1 MTELGTLEE
10 LPLEYR
16 TQLTSHNLLPLWPS
30 LRNFLPHDCPAR
42 MTEVTTWQYEVIR
55 PLLLQAGELTPM
67 EKAERRVLVLANPG
81 LDLANAKATP
91 SIYIGMQLI
100 LPGETAPNHWH
111 TPSAVRFVVEGKGGY
126 TCVNGE
132 RCPMEKGDL
141 ILTPSGMWHEH
152 GNDGNE
158 PVIWLDAL
166 DLPLIY
172 ALEASY
178 CLEGKEIPVSENPD
192 ASQTK
197 YRTPGLIPYSSL
209 DKRDSEYP
217 MVRYPWVDV
226 RAALLDLSTATGA
239 DELVQLAYVNPETGR
254 ECLPTLGFSALM
266 LRPGETAC
274 PLRRS
279 ASSVIHV
286 IEGEGQ
292 SVIDDNP
299 INWRVGDTFSIPTH
313 ANVIHCNKDN
323 NNSSFLFAIDDAPLQ
338 RKLGFYQE
346 FNRDRA

>member
-141 ILTPSGMWHEH
+141 ILTPPGCGTNTETMETNQSFGWM
-152 GNDGNE
+152 
-158 PVIWLDAL
+158 
-166 DLPLIY
+166 PLIY
-172 ALEASY
+172 HLY
-178 CLEGKEIPVSENPD
+178 
-192 ASQTK
+192 
-197 YRTPGLIPYSSL
+197 
-209 DKRDSEYP
+209 
-217 MVRYPWVDV
+217 
-226 RAALLDLSTATGA
+226 
-239 DELVQLAYVNPETGR
+239 
-254 ECLPTLGFSALM
+254 M
-266 LRPGETAC
+266 L
-274 PLRRS
+274 LRRPT
-279 ASSVIHV
+279 ASR
-286 IEGEGQ
+286 E
-292 SVIDDNP
+292 
-299 INWRVGDTFSIPTH
+299 R
-313 ANVIHCNKDN
+313 K
-323 NNSSFLFAIDDAPLQ
+323 FL
-338 RKLGFYQE
+338 
-346 FNRDRA
+346 